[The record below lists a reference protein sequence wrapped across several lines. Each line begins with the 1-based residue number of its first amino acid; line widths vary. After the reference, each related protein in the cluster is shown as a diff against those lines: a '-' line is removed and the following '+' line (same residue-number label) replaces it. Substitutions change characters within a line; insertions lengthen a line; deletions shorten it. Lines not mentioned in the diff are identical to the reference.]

1 MGILPFGMVTILLL
15 TLVSNSTLPL
25 KLWSSNTVSPYSTWT
40 GLGNQ
45 VSRGRWEPS
54 EYVTTFYSGVKVQK
68 IGYESLIDIDPPLNG
83 RIIYPTTISN
93 SYLLLRNNGN
103 LDQTADGR
111 TSLGPIYSSK
121 TAPVFAPI
129 QLAFGASTRCIT
141 AVRTNNVTTLNAC
154 MGRADNQRWML
165 NSNSQVFNNRT
176 STCLDVAAD
185 FSARSNKCDSKK
197 STQKWHWDNGYLKLT
212 ATGKCLKVKSASGT
226 AFSLETGLCT
236 GPRMAWNK

>member
-1 MGILPFGMVTILLL
+1 MHINISFKKESRICSCRTWIEGISPFVIIISAHKVAGDWG
-15 TLVSNSTLPL
+15 
-25 KLWSSNTVSPYSTWT
+25 KLDNRTRENWY
-40 GLGNQ
+40 
-45 VSRGRWEPS
+45 PS
-54 EYVTTFYSGVKVQK
+54 DYVTTFKSGGVKIQTFN
-68 IGYESLIDIDPPLNG
+68 SLTLNSPLKG
-83 RIIYPTTISN
+83 QIINPTTISN

-103 LDQTADGR
+103 LNQTADGR
-111 TSLGPIYSSK
+111 TTPIYSSK
-121 TAPVFAPI
+121 TAPVFTPI
-129 QLAFGASTRCIT
+129 QLADGASTRCIT

-154 MGRADNQRWML
+154 MGRAENQLWML
-165 NSNSQVFNNRT
+165 NSNKQVFNSRT

-185 FSARSNKCDSKK
+185 FSARSNKCDSTK